1 MSIIDK
7 ISYLLKE
14 NNYNQSDLLDY
25 IGIQRRATFTEWKN
39 GTSASYKKY
48 INKIAEFFNV
58 STDYLL
64 NDKNSTIPKKSTI
77 PTEYQSLISSYQEL
91 SKDNQQLLKDI
102 ITSMIDI
109 QNANNKRSEIE
120 YTTIRHSLH
129 KVSAGLG
136 EALDDEDN
144 WEDIEVVSTFESKS
158 ATYALTVDGDS
169 MKPDFSDGDI
179 VLVKEQPA
187 VDIGEICIYII
198 EGKGYIK
205 KYGGDR
211 LISLNDKYDDILF
224 SNYNIDDIRC
234 CGLVLGIAERV
245 E

>member
-14 NNYNQSDLLDY
+14 NNCNQSDLLDY
-25 IGIQRRATFTEWKN
+25 IGVKRRATFTEWKN

-64 NDKNSTIPKKSTI
+64 NDKDSAIPKNPTIPK
-77 PTEYQSLISSYQEL
+77 EYQSLITSYQEL

-109 QNANNKRSEIE
+109 QTANEKRSEIE
-120 YTTIRHSLH
+120 YTTIDLMIN
-129 KVSAGLG
+129 KVSAGTGYDLEG
-136 EALDDEDN
+136 NE
-144 WEDIEVVSTFESKS
+144 FEPIQIVKTPESEI
-158 ATYALTVDGDS
+158 ADYALKVEGES
-169 MKPDFSDGDI
+169 MSPDFHTGDI
-179 VLVKEQPA
+179 VLVKEQPEIK
-187 VDIGEICIYII
+187 IGQVGIFIYKN
-198 EGKGYIK
+198 EGFIK
-205 KYGGDR
+205 ERGEDC
-211 LISLNDKYDDILF
+211 LISRNPEFDNIVPAEDDQIV
-224 SNYNIDDIRC
+224 C
-234 CGLVLGIAERV
+234 KGLVLGIAERV